1 MLLLYAK
8 SDKKS
13 IKKQYYL
20 KKCDKGSIIFML
32 TLKRRNKMKV
42 NLNSL
47 TKDEIEE
54 LQNFVNTKIKKESK
68 DVNRFFNDLISGKLK
83 NKNIDI
89 DALDFIYSG
98 LSEMVDSW
106 TKNQPQMSEI
116 EKIVCG
122 PNTMIGRFLK
132 TYNKKQISFS
142 AGIDMLKKAGTFSET
157 IMAVSDTYTR
167 RNSFELGDHD
177 LTHTQ
182 RVILNA
188 AMIMNLRNELSE
200 RERKIIY
207 TAAEFHDTGR
217 VHDYEDKFHGE
228 RAVQKFSHELDS
240 FSEEEQDLI
249 KFMIIQ
255 HCKSTSENE
264 MAIQA
269 LNKSEEEKAK
279 YRLFL
284 NYLKDADKLDR
295 VRFPELIPML
305 SDSLDPNR
313 LYFDE
318 SKQLI
323 KFACESLE
331 NSTDLFKVK
340 NSKTKEDLF
349 RRDRIFAEAE
359 TGEELIESVN
369 EVLQKNGYPERS
381 KNLKLKKLKPQN
393 NKFIKDG
400 YIYLLRG
407 TKKGQSSGFFTYPY
421 VNDKKNVEQYLR
433 EHPKVN
439 ADYLASQ
446 QSMKGR
452 ERFISTTT
460 DITVAAQFTALNLEK
475 RTSGS
480 IYVLKVK
487 PEDAFRVVSP
497 IAHDMFFGAKD
508 SGDESEYLIPDFV
521 KPEEILKEFKYNDY
535 QGIYDYLKNEIGLNI
550 TKSDINLRENVAQ
563 QPELSDKMLNQ
574 LRKLNESNNQYWKQS
589 DVAGMGFQFLTEA
602 VNNGNGKTTLERVL
616 NAIFDPHDDNQR

>member
-295 VRFPELIPML
+295 VRF
-305 SDSLDPNR
+305 
-313 LYFDE
+313 
-318 SKQLI
+318 Q
-323 KFACESLE
+323 
-331 NSTDLFKVK
+331 
-340 NSKTKEDLF
+340 
-349 RRDRIFAEAE
+349 
-359 TGEELIESVN
+359 
-369 EVLQKNGYPERS
+369 
-381 KNLKLKKLKPQN
+381 
-393 NKFIKDG
+393 
-400 YIYLLRG
+400 
-407 TKKGQSSGFFTYPY
+407 
-421 VNDKKNVEQYLR
+421 
-433 EHPKVN
+433 
-439 ADYLASQ
+439 
-446 QSMKGR
+446 
-452 ERFISTTT
+452 
-460 DITVAAQFTALNLEK
+460 
-475 RTSGS
+475 
-480 IYVLKVK
+480 
-487 PEDAFRVVSP
+487 
-497 IAHDMFFGAKD
+497 
-508 SGDESEYLIPDFV
+508 
-521 KPEEILKEFKYNDY
+521 
-535 QGIYDYLKNEIGLNI
+535 
-550 TKSDINLRENVAQ
+550 
-563 QPELSDKMLNQ
+563 
-574 LRKLNESNNQYWKQS
+574 
-589 DVAGMGFQFLTEA
+589 
-602 VNNGNGKTTLERVL
+602 
-616 NAIFDPHDDNQR
+616 